1 MLKWLNALIWFN
13 KDLHMILEKPCF
25 LTLFPIFFITYLKFA
40 ECDDKST
47 LFFRKSWDCCPPITV
62 IIYYCLIIF
71 DYIIIILN
79 SYYYIVWLYY
89 FFILFDNC
97 LIFCV
102 FFFQCSLFHMLHRAS
117 YLSWIVPFHQD
128 IVIVKNLARI
138 SILLIIIISKFQHI
152 IKQL

>member
-102 FFFQCSLFHMLHRAS
+102 VFFSMFTFSYAASCELSLLDRSFSPRHCHCEKS
-117 YLSWIVPFHQD
+117 CENFNIID
-128 IVIVKNLARI
+128 KNN
-138 SILLIIIISKFQHI
+138 F
-152 IKQL
+152 

>member
-1 MLKWLNALIWFN
+1 MLKWLNSLIWFN

-71 DYIIIILN
+71 YYIIIILN
-79 SYYYIVWLYY
+79 VYYYIVWLYY

-102 FFFQCSLFHMLHRAS
+102 FFFNVHFFTCCIVRVISLGSFLFTKT
-117 YLSWIVPFHQD
+117 LSLW
-128 IVIVKNLARI
+128 K
-138 SILLIIIISKFQHI
+138 ILREFQYYW
-152 IKQL
+152 

>member
-97 LIFCV
+97 LIFCG
-102 FFFQCSLFHMLHRAS
+102 FFSMFTFSHAASS

-138 SILLIIIISKFQHI
+138 SILLIKIISKFQHI

>member
-40 ECDDKST
+40 ECDDRST

-102 FFFQCSLFHMLHRAS
+102 FFFNVHFFTCCIVRVISLGSFLFTKT
-117 YLSWIVPFHQD
+117 LSLW
-128 IVIVKNLARI
+128 K
-138 SILLIIIISKFQHI
+138 ILREFQYYW
-152 IKQL
+152 

>member
-1 MLKWLNALIWFN
+1 MLKWRNALIWFN

-71 DYIIIILN
+71 YYIIIILN

-128 IVIVKNLARI
+128 KSCENFNIIDKNN
-138 SILLIIIISKFQHI
+138 F
-152 IKQL
+152 

>member
-25 LTLFPIFFITYLKFA
+25 LTLFPIFFITYLKCA

-102 FFFQCSLFHMLHRAS
+102 FFFQCSLFHMLHSAS
-117 YLSWIVPFHQD
+117 YLSWIVPFHQN

-138 SILLIIIISKFQHI
+138 SILLIKIISKFQYI

>member
-1 MLKWLNALIWFN
+1 MLKWRNALIWFN

-97 LIFCV
+97 LIFCG
-102 FFFQCSLFHMLHRAS
+102 FFFNVHFFTCCIVRVISLESFLFTKT
-117 YLSWIVPFHQD
+117 LSLW
-128 IVIVKNLARI
+128 K
-138 SILLIIIISKFQHI
+138 ILREFQYYW
-152 IKQL
+152 